1 MLAAKPEPAS
11 FQTPD
16 PLRSFQKN
24 QTESRLGR
32 CDRLSGAPAE
42 EGGER
47 DPAPAAAPRLGD
59 LRAVIR
65 AIEDRPAP
73 RWSLGGA
80 GGTGSDNEPET
91 QEFCPA
97 TPVRP
102 LGAAEIDDR
111 LGGGFPEAGLSELR
125 VAAVRDA
132 GAGLGFALAL
142 AVLLGATARR
152 PLVWIAPAATL
163 SDAGY
168 PYRPGLAGFGLDPAA
183 LVVVRARRLEEAL
196 WAAEEAA
203 RSGAPA
209 LTLLEVQNNPAQLS
223 LEGSRRLHWRARA
236 AGRPILLLRQGGF
249 AESTAAPLRLGL
261 SAGPSAGPPRGLTG
275 PETRRL
281 LGAPA
286 FTVSIEKSR
295 DGRLGQVCL
304 EWNPH
309 ERRFQTIRPAAL
321 SRPVLS
327 TPPDGPAAP
336 AALRPLLALG
346 DGGAPGD
353 GRAPGDGGA
362 PGEGGRL
369 RVGSDAGEPRRRAS

>member
-1 MLAAKPEPAS
+1 M
-11 FQTPD
+11 
-16 PLRSFQKN
+16 
-24 QTESRLGR
+24 
-32 CDRLSGAPAE
+32 
-42 EGGER
+42 
-47 DPAPAAAPRLGD
+47 PRLGD

-65 AIEDRPAP
+65 RIEDRAPP
-73 RWSLGGA
+73 RWSER
-80 GGTGSDNEPET
+80 GTGDAGSEQGGEGE
-91 QEFCPA
+91 EFCPA
-97 TPVRP
+97 VPVCP
-102 LGAAEIDDR
+102 LGFAEIDDR

-125 VAAVRDA
+125 VEAVRDA

-163 SDAGY
+163 TDAGY

-183 LVVVRARRLEEAL
+183 LVMVRARRLEEAL

-223 LEGSRRLHWRARA
+223 LEGSRRLHWRSRA
-236 AGRPILLLRQGGF
+236 AGRPVVVLRQGGF
-249 AESTAAPLRLGL
+249 AESTAAPLRLRL
-261 SAGPSAGPPRGLTG
+261 AAGPAADTPRSGVGL
-275 PETRRL
+275 EAQRL
-281 LGAPA
+281 VGAPA

-309 ERRFQTIRPAAL
+309 ERRFETIRPAAL

-336 AALRPLLALG
+336 AAVRPLM
-346 DGGAPGD
+346 
-353 GRAPGDGGA
+353 A
-362 PGEGGRL
+362 PGEGGAPGAGGARGE
-369 RVGSDAGEPRRRAS
+369 GSVRDGAREPRRRAS